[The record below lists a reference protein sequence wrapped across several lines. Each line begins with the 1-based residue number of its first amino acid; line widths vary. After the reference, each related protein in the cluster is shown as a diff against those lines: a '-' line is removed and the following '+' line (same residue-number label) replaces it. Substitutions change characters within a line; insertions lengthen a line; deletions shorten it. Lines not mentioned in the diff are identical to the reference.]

1 MFGQIHV
8 SALHRVLVN
17 VVQLLPHHRFTADQF
32 RMGAFLPEL
41 VFPVPLVRLFG
52 QPQPVQQPLR
62 PTRLQQFDEP
72 AGRVGFETAQALVQ
86 TRGLGHEVQVV
97 FQDDVAEK
105 SQAVVRPLMR
115 PTVQDDPHRL
125 RPGEHGQP
133 LHHGAGQK
141 MGFVRLQDDVTASGH
156 ALALSTG
163 TLERPDGVPT
173 LERGNDQNEK
183 LTGERQRVRVKRFV
197 I

>member
-1 MFGQIHV
+1 MDI
-8 SALHRVLVN
+8 
-17 VVQLLPHHRFTADQF
+17 VQFLPHHRFAADQF

-41 VFPVPLVRLFG
+41 VFPVTLVRLFC
-52 QPQPVQQPLR
+52 QSQPVQQPFR
-62 PTRLQQFDEP
+62 PVCLQQCDEP
-72 AGRVGFETAQALVQ
+72 AGGEGLETAQALVQ
-86 TRGLGHEVQVV
+86 MRGLGHEVQVV
-97 FQDDVAEK
+97 FQNDGAEK

-115 PTVQDDPHRL
+115 PTVQEDPHRL

-133 LHHGAGQK
+133 LDRGAGQK

>member
-1 MFGQIHV
+1 
-8 SALHRVLVN
+8 
-17 VVQLLPHHRFTADQF
+17 
-32 RMGAFLPEL
+32 MG
-41 VFPVPLVRLFG
+41 
-52 QPQPVQQPLR
+52 
-62 PTRLQQFDEP
+62 
-72 AGRVGFETAQALVQ
+72 
-86 TRGLGHEVQVV
+86 
-97 FQDDVAEK
+97 
-105 SQAVVRPLMR
+105 
-115 PTVQDDPHRL
+115 PTVQEDLHRI
-125 RPGEHGQP
+125 RTGEDGQP
-133 LHHGAGQK
+133 LDHGAGQE

>member
-1 MFGQIHV
+1 MDI
-8 SALHRVLVN
+8 
-17 VVQLLPHHRFTADQF
+17 VQLLPHHRFAADQF

-41 VFPVPLVRLFG
+41 VFPVALVRLFR
-52 QPQPVQQPLR
+52 QPQPVQQPFR
-62 PTRLQQFDEP
+62 PVRLQQFDEP
-72 AGRVGFETAQALVQ
+72 AGGVGLETAQALVQ
-86 TRGLGHEVQVV
+86 TWGLGDEVQVV
-97 FQDDVAEK
+97 FQNHKPKEPQTVI
-105 SQAVVRPLMR
+105 RPLMG
-115 PTVQDDPHRL
+115 PTVQEDLHRI
-125 RPGEHGQP
+125 RTGEDGQP
-133 LHHGAGQK
+133 LDHGAGQK
-141 MGFVRLQDDVTASGH
+141 MGFVRLQNQVAASGH